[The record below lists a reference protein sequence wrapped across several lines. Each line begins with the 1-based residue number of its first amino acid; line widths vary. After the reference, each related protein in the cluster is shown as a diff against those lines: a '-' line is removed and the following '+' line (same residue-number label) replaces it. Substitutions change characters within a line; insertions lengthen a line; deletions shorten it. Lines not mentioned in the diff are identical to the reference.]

1 MNRSNLKITEDVLKA
16 LPKTDLHCHLD
27 GSLRVETV
35 LELAKEQGVKLPA
48 DNVDDL
54 RDILQAGRGKNK
66 SLADYLKIF
75 DLTLSVLQT
84 ASALER
90 VAFEL
95 AEDQWNDGVRLLEVR
110 FSPVLNIERG
120 LTLIETIEAT
130 KAGLRRA
137 ELKYGIITGIIVCGI
152 RSIGGD
158 TSLTL
163 AELAVAFKN
172 RGVVG
177 FDLAGQEENYPA
189 KDHMDAFYLTLNN
202 NLNLT
207 IHAGEAYGPESIH
220 QAIHYCGAHRIG
232 HGTRTREDGDLL
244 NYINDHR
251 IPLEMCITS
260 NVQTGSVSSFE
271 SHPIKTYYEL
281 GLRVTINT
289 DNLLV
294 SDTTVSKEFMTANK
308 YYGFDMNDFKEI
320 IIYGFKSAFIP
331 YNEKKKLVRE
341 IVDELTKF

>member
-1 MNRSNLKITEDVLKA
+1 MKKNNTEITEELVRA

-27 GSLRVETV
+27 GSLRVETL
-35 LELAKEQGVKLPA
+35 LELAHEQGVDLPA
-48 DNVDDL
+48 DNVEEL
-54 RDILQAGRGKNK
+54 NNIIHAGSERNK
-66 SLADYLKIF
+66 SLAEYLKVF
-75 DLTLSVLQT
+75 DYTLSVLQE
-84 ASALER
+84 APALER

-110 FSPVLNIERG
+110 FSPVLNIEKG
-120 LTLIETIEAT
+120 LTLAEIIEAT
-130 KAGLRRA
+130 KAGLKRA
-137 ELKYGIITGIIVCGI
+137 EAKYGIKTGIIVCGI
-152 RSIGGD
+152 RSIGAQ

-177 FDLAGQEENYPA
+177 YDLAGQEENFPA
-189 KDHMDAFYLTLNN
+189 KDHMEAFYLTLNN

-260 NVQTGSVSSFE
+260 NVQTGSVNSFE
-271 SHPIKTYYEL
+271 THPIRNYYDL

-294 SDTTVSKEFMTANK
+294 SDTTITKEFLIAHK
-308 YYGFDMNDFKEI
+308 YYDFDLDDFKEMI
-320 IIYGFKSAFIP
+320 IFGFKSAFLP
-331 YNEKKKLVRE
+331 YKEKRKLVKE
-341 IVDELTKF
+341 VVEELAKF

>member
-1 MNRSNLKITEDVLKA
+1 MNRSNLKISEDVIKA

-27 GSLRVETV
+27 GSLRIETV
-35 LELAKEQGVKLPA
+35 LELAEDQGVKLPA

-54 RDILQAGRGKNK
+54 KEIMQAGRGKNK
-66 SLADYLKIF
+66 SLADYLKVF
-75 DLTLSVLQT
+75 DLTLSVMQT
-84 ASALER
+84 ASAIER

-110 FSPVLNIERG
+110 FSPVLNIEQG

-152 RSIGGD
+152 RSIGGA

-189 KDHMDAFYLTLNN
+189 KDHMEAFYLTLNN

-294 SDTTVSKEFMTANK
+294 SDTTVTKEFMVANK
-308 YYGFDMNDFKEI
+308 YYGFEMDDFKEI

-341 IVDELTKF
+341 VVEELAKF

>member
-1 MNRSNLKITEDVLKA
+1 MNRSNLKISEDVIKA

-27 GSLRVETV
+27 GSLRIETV
-35 LELAKEQGVKLPA
+35 LELAEDQGVKLPA

-54 RDILQAGRGKNK
+54 KEIMQAGRGKNK
-66 SLADYLKIF
+66 SLADYLKVF
-75 DLTLSVLQT
+75 DLTLSVMQT
-84 ASALER
+84 ASAIER

-110 FSPVLNIERG
+110 FSPVLNVEQG

-152 RSIGGD
+152 RSIGGA
-158 TSLTL
+158 TSLIL

-189 KDHMDAFYLTLNN
+189 KDHMEAFYLTLNN

-294 SDTTVSKEFMTANK
+294 SNTTVTKEFMVANK
-308 YYGFDMNDFKEI
+308 YYGFEMDDFKEI

-331 YNEKKKLVRE
+331 YNEKKKLVQE
-341 IVDELTKF
+341 VVEELAKF

>member
-1 MNRSNLKITEDVLKA
+1 MNRSNLKITEDVIKA

-27 GSLRVETV
+27 GSLRIETV
-35 LELAKEQGVKLPA
+35 LELAQEQGVKLPA

-54 RDILQAGRGKNK
+54 REIMLAGRGKNK
-66 SLADYLKIF
+66 SLADYLKVF
-75 DLTLSVLQT
+75 DLTLSVMQT
-84 ASALER
+84 ASAIER

-110 FSPVLNIERG
+110 FSPVLNIEQG

-152 RSIGGD
+152 RSIGGA

-189 KDHMDAFYLTLNN
+189 KDHMEAFYLTLNN

-294 SDTTVSKEFMTANK
+294 SDTTVTNEFMVANK

-341 IVDELTKF
+341 VVEELAKF

>member
-1 MNRSNLKITEDVLKA
+1 MNRSNLKITEDVLIA

-35 LELAKEQGVKLPA
+35 LELAQEQGVKLPA
-48 DNVDDL
+48 NNVDDL
-54 RDILQAGRGKNK
+54 RTILQAGLGKNK
-66 SLADYLKIF
+66 NLADYLKVF

-110 FSPVLNIERG
+110 FSPVLNIEKG

-152 RSIGGD
+152 RSIGGE

-189 KDHMDAFYLTLNN
+189 KDHMEAFYLTLNN

-207 IHAGEAYGPESIH
+207 IHAGEAYGPQSIH

-251 IPLEMCITS
+251 IPLEMCISS

-294 SDTTVSKEFMTANK
+294 SDTTVSKEFMIANK

-331 YNEKKKLVRE
+331 YNEKKKLVRDV
-341 IVDELTKF
+341 VDELAKF

>member
-1 MNRSNLKITEDVLKA
+1 MKKNNTEITEELIRA

-27 GSLRVETV
+27 GSLRVETL
-35 LELAKEQGVKLPA
+35 LELAHEQGVDLPA
-48 DNVDDL
+48 DNVDEL
-54 RDILQAGRGKNK
+54 NNIIHAGSERNK
-66 SLADYLKIF
+66 SLAEYLKVF
-75 DLTLSVLQT
+75 DYTLSVLQE
-84 ASALER
+84 APALER

-110 FSPVLNIERG
+110 FSPVLNIEKG
-120 LTLIETIEAT
+120 LTLAETIEAT
-130 KAGLRRA
+130 KAGLKRA
-137 ELKYGIITGIIVCGI
+137 EAKYGIKTGIIVCGI
-152 RSIGGD
+152 RSIGAQ

-177 FDLAGQEENYPA
+177 YDLAGQEENFPA
-189 KDHMDAFYLTLNN
+189 KDHMEPFYLTLNN

-260 NVQTGSVSSFE
+260 NVQTGSVNSFE
-271 SHPIKTYYEL
+271 THPIRNYYDL

-294 SDTTVSKEFMTANK
+294 SDTTITKEFLAAHK
-308 YYGFDMNDFKEI
+308 YYDFDLDDFKEMI
-320 IIYGFKSAFIP
+320 IFGFKSAFLP
-331 YNEKKKLVRE
+331 YKEKRKLVKE
-341 IVDELTKF
+341 VVEELAKF

>member
-1 MNRSNLKITEDVLKA
+1 MKKNNTKITEELVRA

-27 GSLRVETV
+27 GSLRVETL
-35 LELAKEQGVKLPA
+35 LELAHEQGIELPA

-54 RDILQAGRGKNK
+54 KDIIHSGSERHK
-66 SLADYLKIF
+66 SLAEYLKVF
-75 DLTLSVLQT
+75 DYTLSVLQE
-84 ASALER
+84 APALER

-110 FSPVLNIERG
+110 FSPVLNIEKG
-120 LTLIETIEAT
+120 LTLAETIEAA
-130 KAGLRRA
+130 KAGLKRA
-137 ELKYGIITGIIVCGI
+137 EIKYGIKTGIIVCGI
-152 RSIGGD
+152 RSIGAQ

-177 FDLAGQEENYPA
+177 YDLAGQEENFPA
-189 KDHMDAFYLTLNN
+189 KDHMEAFYLTLNN

-207 IHAGEAYGPESIH
+207 IHAGEAFGPESIH

-271 SHPIKTYYEL
+271 THPIRNYYDL

-294 SDTTVSKEFMTANK
+294 SDTTITKEFLTAHK
-308 YYGFDMNDFKEI
+308 YYDFDLDDFKEMI
-320 IIYGFKSAFIP
+320 IFGFKSAFLP
-331 YNEKKKLVRE
+331 YKEKRKLVRE
-341 IVDELTKF
+341 VVEELAKF

>member
-1 MNRSNLKITEDVLKA
+1 MNRSNLNITEDVIKA

-27 GSLRVETV
+27 GSLRIETV
-35 LELAKEQGVKLPA
+35 LELAQEQGVKLPA
-48 DNVDDL
+48 DNVEDL
-54 RDILQAGRGKNK
+54 RDIMLAGRGKNK
-66 SLADYLKIF
+66 SLADYLKVF
-75 DLTLSVLQT
+75 DLTLSVMQT
-84 ASALER
+84 SSAIER

-110 FSPVLNIERG
+110 FSPVLNIEQG

-152 RSIGGD
+152 RSIGGA

-189 KDHMDAFYLTLNN
+189 KDHMEAFYLTLNN

-294 SDTTVSKEFMTANK
+294 SDTTVTNEFMVANK

-341 IVDELTKF
+341 VVEELAKF

>member
-1 MNRSNLKITEDVLKA
+1 MNRSNLKISEDVIKA

-27 GSLRVETV
+27 GSLRIETV
-35 LELAKEQGVKLPA
+35 LELAEDQGVKLPA

-54 RDILQAGRGKNK
+54 KEIMQAGRGKNK
-66 SLADYLKIF
+66 SLADYLKVF
-75 DLTLSVLQT
+75 DLTLSVMQT
-84 ASALER
+84 ASAIER

-110 FSPVLNIERG
+110 FSPVLNVEKG

-152 RSIGGD
+152 RSIGGA
-158 TSLTL
+158 TSLIL

-189 KDHMDAFYLTLNN
+189 KDHMEAFYLTLNN

-294 SDTTVSKEFMTANK
+294 SNTTVTKEFMVANK
-308 YYGFDMNDFKEI
+308 YYGFEMDDFKEI

-331 YNEKKKLVRE
+331 YNEKKKLVQE
-341 IVDELTKF
+341 VVEELAKF

>member
-189 KDHMDAFYLTLNN
+189 KDHMEAFYLTLNN

-294 SDTTVSKEFMTANK
+294 SDTTVTNEFMVANK

-341 IVDELTKF
+341 VVDELAKF

>member
-1 MNRSNLKITEDVLKA
+1 MNRSNLKISEDVIKA

-27 GSLRVETV
+27 GSLRIETV
-35 LELAKEQGVKLPA
+35 LELAEDQGVKLPA

-54 RDILQAGRGKNK
+54 KKIMQAGRGKNK
-66 SLADYLKIF
+66 SLADYLKVF
-75 DLTLSVLQT
+75 DLTLSVMQT
-84 ASALER
+84 ASAIER

-110 FSPVLNIERG
+110 FSPVLNVEQG

-152 RSIGGD
+152 RSIGGA

-189 KDHMDAFYLTLNN
+189 KDHMEAFYLTLNN

-294 SDTTVSKEFMTANK
+294 SNTTVTKEFMVANK
-308 YYGFDMNDFKEI
+308 YYGFEMDDFKEI

-331 YNEKKKLVRE
+331 YNEKKKLVQE
-341 IVDELTKF
+341 VVEELAKF

>member
-1 MNRSNLKITEDVLKA
+1 MNTNNLEITEDLIRS

-27 GSLRVETV
+27 GSLRVQTM
-35 LELAKEQGVKLPA
+35 LELAEEQGVSLPA
-48 DNVDDL
+48 DNAEDL
-54 RDILQAGRGKNK
+54 ANIIHSGRERHK
-66 SLADYLKIF
+66 SLADYLKVF

-84 ASALER
+84 APALER

-110 FSPVLNIERG
+110 FSPVLNIEKG
-120 LTLIETIEAT
+120 LTLTDTIEAV
-130 KAGLRRA
+130 KAGLHKA
-137 ELKYGIITGIIVCGI
+137 EAKYGIKTGIIVCGI
-152 RSIGGD
+152 RSIGAE
-158 TSLTL
+158 TSLIL
-163 AELAVAFKN
+163 AELAVAYKN

-177 FDLAGQEENYPA
+177 YDLAGQEENYPA
-189 KDHMDAFYLTLNN
+189 KDHREAFYLTLNN

-232 HGTRTREDGDLL
+232 HGTRTKEDGDIL

-271 SHPIKTYYEL
+271 SHPIKYYYDL

-294 SDTTVSKEFMTANK
+294 SNTTVSEEFMVAHK
-308 YYGFDMNDFKEI
+308 YYGFDINDFKEI
-320 IIYGFKSAFIP
+320 IIFGFKSAFLP
-331 YNEKKKLVRE
+331 YKDKRRLVRDVVE
-341 IVDELTKF
+341 ELAKF

>member
-1 MNRSNLKITEDVLKA
+1 MNRSNLKISEDVIKA

-27 GSLRVETV
+27 GSLRIETV
-35 LELAKEQGVKLPA
+35 LELAEDQGVKLPA

-54 RDILQAGRGKNK
+54 KKIMQAGRGKNK
-66 SLADYLKIF
+66 SLADYLKVF
-75 DLTLSVLQT
+75 DLTLSVMQT
-84 ASALER
+84 ASAIER

-110 FSPVLNIERG
+110 FSPVLNLEQG

-152 RSIGGD
+152 RSIGGA

-189 KDHMDAFYLTLNN
+189 KDHMEAFYLTLNN

-271 SHPIKTYYEL
+271 LHPIKTYYEL

-294 SDTTVSKEFMTANK
+294 SNTTVTKEYMVANK
-308 YYGFDMNDFKEI
+308 YYGFEIDDFKEI

-331 YNEKKKLVRE
+331 YNEKKKLVQE
-341 IVDELTKF
+341 VVEELAKF

>member
-1 MNRSNLKITEDVLKA
+1 MNRSNLKISEDVIKA

-27 GSLRVETV
+27 GSLRIETV
-35 LELAKEQGVKLPA
+35 LELAEDQGVKLPA

-54 RDILQAGRGKNK
+54 KEIMQAGRGENK
-66 SLADYLKIF
+66 SLDDYLKVF
-75 DLTLSVLQT
+75 DLTLSVMQT
-84 ASALER
+84 ASAIER

-110 FSPVLNIERG
+110 FSPVLNIEQG

-152 RSIGGD
+152 RSIGGA

-189 KDHMDAFYLTLNN
+189 KDHMEAFYLTLNN

-294 SDTTVSKEFMTANK
+294 SDTTVTKEFMVANK
-308 YYGFDMNDFKEI
+308 YYGFEMDDFKEI

-341 IVDELTKF
+341 VVEELAKF

>member
-1 MNRSNLKITEDVLKA
+1 MKRNNTEITEDLIRA

-27 GSLRVETV
+27 GSLRTKTM
-35 LELAKEQGVKLPA
+35 LELADEQGVKLPA
-48 DNVDDL
+48 DNISDL
-54 RDILQAGRGKNK
+54 EKIIHSGSERHR
-66 SLADYLKIF
+66 SLADYLKVF
-75 DLTLSVLQT
+75 DYTLSVLQE

-110 FSPVLNIERG
+110 FSPVLNIEKD
-120 LTLIETIEAT
+120 LTLSETIEAT
-130 KAGLRRA
+130 KTGLKRA
-137 ELKYGIITGIIVCGI
+137 EAKYGIKTGIIVCGI
-152 RSIGGD
+152 RSIGAQ

-163 AELAVAFKN
+163 AELAVAYKN

-177 FDLAGQEENYPA
+177 YDLAGQEENFPA
-189 KDHMDAFYLTLNN
+189 KDHRDAFYLTLNN

-260 NVQTGSVSSFE
+260 NVQTGSVNSYE
-271 SHPIKTYYEL
+271 SHPIRNYYDL

-294 SDTTVSKEFMTANK
+294 SNTTVTQEFLKANK
-308 YYGFDMNDFKEI
+308 YYDFDLDDFKEM
-320 IIYGFKSAFIP
+320 IIYGFKSAFLP
-331 YNEKKKLVRE
+331 YQEKRKLVRE
-341 IVDELTKF
+341 VVEELAKF

>member
-1 MNRSNLKITEDVLKA
+1 MNRSNLKISEDVIKA

-27 GSLRVETV
+27 GSLRIETV
-35 LELAKEQGVKLPA
+35 LELAEDQGVKLPA

-54 RDILQAGRGKNK
+54 KEIMQAGRGKNK
-66 SLADYLKIF
+66 SLADYLKVF
-75 DLTLSVLQT
+75 DLTLSVMQT
-84 ASALER
+84 ASAIER

-110 FSPVLNIERG
+110 FSPVLNIEQG

-152 RSIGGD
+152 RSIGGA

-189 KDHMDAFYLTLNN
+189 KDHMEAFYLTLNN

-294 SDTTVSKEFMTANK
+294 SNTTVTKEFMVANK
-308 YYGFDMNDFKEI
+308 YYGFEMDDFKEI

-331 YNEKKKLVRE
+331 YNEKKKLVRDVVE
-341 IVDELTKF
+341 ELAKF

>member
-1 MNRSNLKITEDVLKA
+1 MRRSKTKITEDVLKA

-27 GSLRVETV
+27 GSVRVETL
-35 LELAKEQGVKLPA
+35 LELAQEQGVTLPA
-48 DNVDDL
+48 DNVDEL
-54 RDILQAGRGKNK
+54 RAIMQAGRRKNK
-66 SLADYLKIF
+66 TLADYLKVF

-95 AEDQWNDGVRLLEVR
+95 AEDQWNYGVRLLEVR
-110 FSPVLNIERG
+110 FSPVLNIEKG

-152 RSIGGD
+152 RSIGAE

-189 KDHMDAFYLTLNN
+189 KDHMQAFYLTLNN

-207 IHAGEAYGPESIH
+207 IHAGEAYGPQSIH

-294 SDTTVSKEFMTANK
+294 SNTTVSKEFMTAHK
-308 YYGFDMNDFKEI
+308 YYGFDIDDFKEM

-331 YNEKKKLVRE
+331 YNEKKKLVRQV
-341 IVDELTKF
+341 VDELAKF

>member
-1 MNRSNLKITEDVLKA
+1 MNRSNLKISEDVIKA

-27 GSLRVETV
+27 GSLRIETV
-35 LELAKEQGVKLPA
+35 LELAEDQGVKLPA

-54 RDILQAGRGKNK
+54 KEIMQAGRGKNK
-66 SLADYLKIF
+66 SLADYLKVF
-75 DLTLSVLQT
+75 DLTLSVMQT
-84 ASALER
+84 ASAIER

-110 FSPVLNIERG
+110 FSPVLNVEQG

-152 RSIGGD
+152 RSIGGA

-189 KDHMDAFYLTLNN
+189 KDHMEAFYLTLNN

-294 SDTTVSKEFMTANK
+294 SDTTVTNEFMVANK
-308 YYGFDMNDFKEI
+308 YYGFEMDDFKEI

-331 YNEKKKLVRE
+331 YNEKKKLVRDVVE
-341 IVDELTKF
+341 ELAKF

>member
-1 MNRSNLKITEDVLKA
+1 MNRSNLKISEDVIKA

-27 GSLRVETV
+27 GSLRIETL
-35 LELAKEQGVKLPA
+35 LELAEDQGVKLPA

-54 RDILQAGRGKNK
+54 KEIMQAGRGENK
-66 SLADYLKIF
+66 SLDDYLKVF
-75 DLTLSVLQT
+75 DLTLSVMQT
-84 ASALER
+84 ASAIER

-110 FSPVLNIERG
+110 FSPVLNIEQG

-152 RSIGGD
+152 RSIGGA

-189 KDHMDAFYLTLNN
+189 KDHMEAFYLTLNN

-294 SDTTVSKEFMTANK
+294 SDTTVTKEFMVANK
-308 YYGFDMNDFKEI
+308 YYGFEMDDFKEI

-341 IVDELTKF
+341 VVEELAKF

>member
-1 MNRSNLKITEDVLKA
+1 MIRSNLKITEDVIKA

-35 LELAKEQGVKLPA
+35 LELAHEQGIKLPA

-54 RDILQAGRGKNK
+54 GDILQAGRGKNK
-66 SLADYLKIF
+66 NLADYLKVF
-75 DLTLSVLQT
+75 DLTLSVMQT
-84 ASALER
+84 ASAIER

-95 AEDQWNDGVRLLEVR
+95 AEDQWNDGVRVLEVR
-110 FSPVLNIERG
+110 FSPVLNIEQG
-120 LTLIETIEAT
+120 LTLNETIEAT

-158 TSLTL
+158 TSLIL

-189 KDHMDAFYLTLNN
+189 KDHMEAFYLTLNN

-220 QAIHYCGAHRIG
+220 QAIHYCAAHRIG
-232 HGTRTREDGDLL
+232 HGTRTLEDGDLL

-271 SHPIKTYYEL
+271 SHPIKMYYEL

-294 SDTTVSKEFMTANK
+294 SDTTVTKEFMVANE

-341 IVDELTKF
+341 IVEELTKF

>member
-35 LELAKEQGVKLPA
+35 LELAQEQGVKLPA

-54 RDILQAGRGKNK
+54 TDILKAGRRKNK
-66 SLADYLKIF
+66 SLADYLKVF
-75 DLTLSVLQT
+75 DLTLSVMQT
-84 ASALER
+84 ASAIER

-110 FSPVLNIERG
+110 FSPVLNIEQG

-130 KAGLRRA
+130 KTGLRRA

-158 TSLTL
+158 TSLIL

-189 KDHMDAFYLTLNN
+189 KDHMAAFYLTLNN

-251 IPLEMCITS
+251 IPLEMCISS
-260 NVQTGSVSSFE
+260 NVQTGSVSRFE

-294 SDTTVSKEFMTANK
+294 SDTTVSKEFMIANK
-308 YYGFDMNDFKEI
+308 YYGFDMDDFKEI
-320 IIYGFKSAFIP
+320 IIYVFKSAFIP

-341 IVDELTKF
+341 VVDELAKF

>member
-1 MNRSNLKITEDVLKA
+1 MKKNNTEITEELVRA

-27 GSLRVETV
+27 GSLRVETL
-35 LELAKEQGVKLPA
+35 LELAHEQGVELPA
-48 DNVDDL
+48 DNVEEL
-54 RDILQAGRGKNK
+54 NNIIHAGSERNK
-66 SLADYLKIF
+66 SLAEYLKVF
-75 DLTLSVLQT
+75 DYTLSVLQE
-84 ASALER
+84 APALER

-110 FSPVLNIERG
+110 FSPVLNIEKG
-120 LTLIETIEAT
+120 LTLAEIIEAT
-130 KAGLRRA
+130 KAGLKRA
-137 ELKYGIITGIIVCGI
+137 EAKYGIKTGIIVCGI
-152 RSIGGD
+152 RSIGAQ

-177 FDLAGQEENYPA
+177 YDLAGQEENFPA
-189 KDHMDAFYLTLNN
+189 KDHMEAFYLTLNN

-260 NVQTGSVSSFE
+260 NVQTGSVNSFE
-271 SHPIKTYYEL
+271 THPIRNYYDL

-294 SDTTVSKEFMTANK
+294 SDTTITKEFLIAHK
-308 YYGFDMNDFKEI
+308 YYDFDLDDFKEMI
-320 IIYGFKSAFIP
+320 IFGFKSAFLP
-331 YNEKKKLVRE
+331 YKEKRKLVKE
-341 IVDELTKF
+341 VVEELAKF

>member
-1 MNRSNLKITEDVLKA
+1 MKKNNTEITEELVRA

-27 GSLRVETV
+27 GSLRVETL
-35 LELAKEQGVKLPA
+35 LELAHEQGVELPA
-48 DNVDDL
+48 DNVEEL
-54 RDILQAGRGKNK
+54 NNIIHAGSERNK
-66 SLADYLKIF
+66 SLAEYLKVF
-75 DLTLSVLQT
+75 DYTLSVLQE
-84 ASALER
+84 APALER

-110 FSPVLNIERG
+110 FSPVLNIEKG
-120 LTLIETIEAT
+120 LTLAEIIEAT
-130 KAGLRRA
+130 KAGLKRA
-137 ELKYGIITGIIVCGI
+137 EAKYGIKTGIIVCGI
-152 RSIGGD
+152 RSIGAQ

-177 FDLAGQEENYPA
+177 YDLAGQEENFPA
-189 KDHMDAFYLTLNN
+189 KDHMEAFYLTLNN

-260 NVQTGSVSSFE
+260 NVQTGSVNSFE
-271 SHPIKTYYEL
+271 THPIRNYYDL

-294 SDTTVSKEFMTANK
+294 SDTTITKEFLIAHK
-308 YYGFDMNDFKEI
+308 YYDFDLDDFKEMI
-320 IIYGFKSAFIP
+320 IFGFKSAFLP
-331 YNEKKKLVRE
+331 YKEKRKLVRE
-341 IVDELTKF
+341 VVEELAKF